1 MKKMKAIFFSF
12 VFGKSQRW
20 GESRDTEKVS
30 ACMHASVPGHQ
41 LCEGR

>member
-1 MKKMKAIFFSF
+1 MKKMKAIFFSS
-12 VFGKSQRW
+12 VFGKKPKM